1 MTLVIWAVLL
11 RNCVGKRKLS
21 LLHYAVSTLLISI
34 LSNKGVL
41 PFCIDKR
48 PFGRRAKISQFGLI
62 N

>member
-21 LLHYAVSTLLISI
+21 LLHYAVSTSI